1 MTKVVAS
8 CYLDAP
14 YTDVWEGQADLS
26 VGDNYTYSGQ
36 EESYEKY
43 QYTLDYQYTV
53 YPESVSEWA
62 QLVIG

>member
-1 MTKVVAS
+1 MVAS
-8 CYLDAP
+8 FYLDAP

-26 VGDNYTYSGQ
+26 AGDNYTYAGA
-36 EESYEKY
+36 EADYANY